1 MGRVGITA
9 FVNDQGLKKVG
20 GNLFSLDVQGFGGQV
35 GMLSGPPLLGWD
47 ENSGGLKF
55 GQVIDNMIEYS
66 NVNIADALTE
76 LIVFQRGYSFNAKA
90 FTTGDDLI
98 KEAIALKR

>member
-1 MGRVGITA
+1 
-9 FVNDQGLKKVG
+9 
-20 GNLFSLDVQGFGGQV
+20 
-35 GMLSGPPLLGWD
+35 MLSGPPLLGWD

-55 GQVIDNMIEYS
+55 GQVIDDMIEYS